1 MSSKARR
8 RARRRE
14 LTLGQAA
21 ARGAAVTIATAVAA
35 FVALIL
41 TPNSALRQFWDL
53 ASNSVPVSS
62 GSPLRAQIMD
72 AIQREDALLVFPL
85 ALLCGGLTV
94 GRLAPRAR
102 RMRTVMKAGVGMG
115 ALIVLSVVG
124 LEWGGKIAAQ
134 GGHLL
139 PGQADRQ
146 LVLTLLGC
154 ALGWT
159 LCSALGTRLGLFW
172 REAAAPKNT
181 TPPSSTVAAAKP

>member
-8 RARRRE
+8 RTRT

-21 ARGAAVTIATAVAA
+21 TRGALVTTATAVAA

-94 GRLAPRAR
+94 GRLAPHAR
-102 RMRTVMKAGVGMG
+102 KMRTVMKAGIGMG
-115 ALIVLSVVG
+115 AGMVLSVLG
-124 LEWGGKIAAQ
+124 IEWGGKLAAQ

-139 PGQADRQ
+139 PGQVDRQ
-146 LVLTLLGC
+146 LVLTLLAC
-154 ALGWT
+154 ALGWIA
-159 LCSALGTRLGLFW
+159 CSALGTRLGLFW
-172 REAAAPKNT
+172 RNAAAPQNT
-181 TPPSSTVAAAKP
+181 SPPSSTVAAKP